1 MTRAR
6 AQRPALRTRLAP
18 ALAAGALALA
28 AAPARAAEGGG
39 IEIFPDPPI
48 LIPLLVLF
56 AALVWPL
63 STVLWRPLL
72 RVIDER
78 RERIEGTRAR
88 AQRVAA
94 EAEDVL
100 GHYQRAVEQARR
112 AAEADRR
119 ELLDGTRQDQAQ
131 ITGDA
136 RRSADA
142 EVAAARAR
150 VARSVEEARAELQRA
165 AQELAREAAARVLG
179 RPLA

>member
-1 MTRAR
+1 MNRAR
-6 AQRPALRTRLAP
+6 AQRSALRPRRLAP
-18 ALAAGALALA
+18 ALSAGALALA
-28 AAPARAAEGGG
+28 AAPARAAETG
-39 IEIFPDPPI
+39 IEIFPDPHI
-48 LIPLLVLF
+48 LIPLLALF

-63 STVLWRPLL
+63 SAVLWRPLL

-88 AQRVAA
+88 AQKVAA

-100 GHYQRAVEQARR
+100 GNYQRAVEQARR

-119 ELLDGTRQDQAQ
+119 ELLDGTRHDQTQ
-131 ITGDA
+131 ITGAA

-150 VARSVEEARAELQRA
+150 VARAVEEARAELQRA